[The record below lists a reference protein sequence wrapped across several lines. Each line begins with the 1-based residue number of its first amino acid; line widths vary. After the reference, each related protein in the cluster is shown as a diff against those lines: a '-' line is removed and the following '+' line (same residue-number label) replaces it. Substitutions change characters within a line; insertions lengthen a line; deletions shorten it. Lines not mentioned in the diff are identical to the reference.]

1 MNSRRREVSE
11 LEAAFFREVLK
22 DAQPIKHKS
31 AKHES
36 AKHESARSAAQK
48 YSRAQ
53 LRADPFP
60 VSAPLPKAP
69 VYSENYAPGIGGH
82 RAAHLRKGRL
92 EPEAKLDLHGYRQE
106 AAYRAL
112 QRFLMRAHGMGQRVV
127 LVVTGKGGPLR
138 DIFPRW
144 LGEAEFQNIV
154 SGISAAHARH
164 GGDGAFYVALK
175 KQKSR

>member
-1 MNSRRREVSE
+1 MSSKKREVSE

-31 AKHES
+31 APREAPK
-36 AKHESARSAAQK
+36 R
-48 YSRAQ
+48 SRA
-53 LRADPFP
+53 LLHGDPFP

-69 VYSENYAPGIGGH
+69 VYAEGYAANIGGH

-92 EPEAKLDLHGYRQE
+92 EPEANLDLHGYRQE
-106 AAYRAL
+106 AAYLAL

-127 LVVTGKGGPLR
+127 LIVTGKGGALR
-138 DIFPRW
+138 NMLPRW
-144 LGEAEFQNIV
+144 LGESEFQNIV
-154 SGISAAHARH
+154 VGISAAHAKH

-175 KQKSR
+175 RPRLK